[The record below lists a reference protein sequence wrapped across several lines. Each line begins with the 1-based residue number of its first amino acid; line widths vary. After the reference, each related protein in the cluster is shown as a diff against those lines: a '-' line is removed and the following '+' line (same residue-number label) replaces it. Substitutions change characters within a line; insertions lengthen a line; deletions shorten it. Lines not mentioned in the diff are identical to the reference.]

1 MMYIMDL
8 SGKNVVLTGANSG
21 IGMEMLKILL
31 SRGSRVLAAD
41 LRSDAIESLGNPN
54 TIPFVCDISSKEGVD
69 LLFEK
74 AREAFG
80 NIDVFIANAG
90 FAYYEIID
98 YENWDRVRRIF
109 DTNAVSPIYSYQK
122 FVRRLEGRE
131 GTFAITC
138 SGIGILGMPGYALYG
153 STKFALNGFQES
165 LRLEKPDNVRL
176 TVLYP
181 VAVNTDFFR
190 SASETEFERPYP
202 VQEPD
207 LVARKMIEGIEKN
220 RKKVFPSRLFRL
232 ALILF
237 VLIPPIKK
245 AYWRSERKKLD
256 RFLKKT
262 GREI

>member
-1 MMYIMDL
+1 MRYTMDL

-21 IGMEMLKILL
+21 IGMEMLKLL
-31 SRGSRVLAAD
+31 LCKGSRVLAAD
-41 LRSDAIESLGNPN
+41 LRTDAVESLADPN
-54 TIPFVCDISSKEGVD
+54 AVPFVCDISSKEGVD

-74 AREAFG
+74 AYEEFG
-80 NIDVFIANAG
+80 TIDVFIANAG

-98 YENWDRVRRIF
+98 YEDWDRIQRIF
-109 DTNAVSPIYSYQK
+109 DTNTVSPIYSYQR
-122 FVRRLEGRE
+122 FVRRLGERE
-131 GTFAITC
+131 GAFAITC

-165 LRLEKPDNVRL
+165 LRLEKPGNVRL

-190 SASETEFERPYP
+190 SASETDFERPYP

-207 LVARKMIEGIEKN
+207 LVARRMIEGIEKN

-237 VLIPPIKK
+237 TLIPPIKK

-256 RFLKKT
+256 RFLEKT
-262 GREI
+262 GRKI